1 MLKHLNFFSWFKHF
15 QKILLM
21 KMPLKMQLKWWL
33 ETIKF
38 DIFEML
44 IQVIIL
50 SCYKG
55 MNQAKINNKF
65 GIICFIKWKK
75 NNFRFFIVSKRNQLS
90 NELISN
96 HKSQIAI
103 LNYGTHELMMISVVL
118 SEFIDVIDALLYPKS
133 IIIISYHIELNVSNI
148 LLFCFFKNLSSLTSL

>member
-1 MLKHLNFFSWFKHF
+1 MGIVMRQKSKTKIKTWQNINPYDLVFLIRKNFSCEFRSQQLNCQTVIWIEFSLGPNTIKNRLNFVEYWNIQTFLADLSTFRRYFWWRCFWS
-15 QKILLM
+15 
-21 KMPLKMQLKWWL
+21 LKMLSRWWL

-65 GIICFIKWKK
+65 SIICFIKWKRK
-75 NNFRFFIVSKRNQLS
+75 
-90 NELISN
+90 
-96 HKSQIAI
+96 
-103 LNYGTHELMMISVVL
+103 
-118 SEFIDVIDALLYPKS
+118 
-133 IIIISYHIELNVSNI
+133 
-148 LLFCFFKNLSSLTSL
+148 